1 VLQQSSALTQSRSN
15 LVGARASYEKARVEL
30 DRATGQ
36 LLEHNSIDL
45 SDAESGVVNRM
56 PNVPY
61 VQPRSQAKPDV
72 VPQLPTQT
80 VPENPPQPQN

>member
-1 VLQQSSALTQSRSN
+1 
-15 LVGARASYEKARVEL
+15 
-30 DRATGQ
+30 